1 MSFREFFTKRQRKL
15 TAREGA
21 RAYFATF
28 SLIEISR
35 NFMAGRGQVETVGTN
50 CFTPHS
56 VVVCLS

>member
-35 NFMAGRGQVETVGTN
+35 NFMAGQVETVGTN